1 MPSRIIRQ
9 WNGSGNVELSP
20 AARKMQRR
28 LHQTIQRITEDFA
41 GRWHFN
47 TSISFLMTLVNEL
60 YAYED
65 AVAAW

>member
-1 MPSRIIRQ
+1 
-9 WNGSGNVELSP
+9 
-20 AARKMQRR
+20 MQRK

-47 TSISFLMTLVNEL
+47 TSISAIMELVNEL

-65 AVAAW
+65 RRAAQRTGGSAVRCWPMCSADWC